1 MTHYLHIECR
11 TGCYGY
17 AVFNDK
23 TCNITFIIRS
33 YETTLP
39 YSWTEH
45 LTESELQ
52 ELMSSSVVIS
62 YDKNEIIIKQGSMA
76 SQILTLEQGMVKLNY
91 RESNKTLRLV
101 LVPAET
107 S

>member
-1 MTHYLHIECR
+1 MKQL
-11 TGCYGY
+11 
-17 AVFNDK
+17 
-23 TCNITFIIRS
+23 
-33 YETTLP
+33 LP

-91 RESNKTLRLV
+91 RESNKNITFGFGSSG
-101 LVPAET
+101 T